1 MTDPRTIAVLADC
14 HIHPPKRSWPEAALA
29 ALKGV
34 DLIIA
39 VGDMGESVGL
49 DSLQAIAPIFA
60 VRGGDDQPDDPR
72 RAETARVL
80 AAGGLRIGCVFDPVK
95 HGLAASAVP
104 FERAAGFDAAEAR
117 LFGGPVDVLL
127 CASTHV
133 AAKSEVAGRLVVNPG
148 SLTLP
153 GDGEPGGSFALLTLG
168 DGHCEARIVRA

>member
-1 MTDPRTIAVLADC
+1 MADPRTIAVLADC
-14 HIHPPKRSWPEAALA
+14 HIHPPKIVWPEAALA

-49 DSLQAIAPIFA
+49 DALQAIAPIFA
-60 VRGGDDQPDDPR
+60 VRGGDDQPDPR
-72 RAETARVL
+72 RAEAARVL
-80 AAGGLRIGCVFDPVK
+80 EAGGLRIGCVFDPVK
-95 HGLAASAVP
+95 HGLAASAIP
-104 FERAAGFDAAEAR
+104 FQRAPDSDAAEMR

-133 AAKSEVAGRLVVNPG
+133 AAKNEIDGRLVIDPG

-153 GDGEPGGSFALLTLG
+153 GDGEPGGSFALLTL
-168 DGHCEARIVRA
+168 DGGRCEARIVRP